1 MEGLGRIVADIREI
15 AVVPYIP
22 HGEREV
28 VLEKEKMEIRKCL
41 ISIFLNVS
49 CPYFSMSHVR
59 ISQCL
64 MSTFL
69 NVSCPYF
76 LMIHCLI
83 LSN

>member
-49 CPYFSMSHVR
+49 CPYFSMSHVH

-64 MSTFL
+64 MSIFL
-69 NVSCPYF
+69 NVSLSHSIQLKQLF
-76 LMIHCLI
+76 LF
-83 LSN
+83 S